1 MLTFGY
7 LFRELESREGHRAE
21 ETHEKSLLGLQQKQQ
36 RHGVPTRQA
45 GVYVA

>member
-7 LFRELESREGHRAE
+7 LFRELESREGRRAE
-21 ETHEKSLLGLQQKQQ
+21 VTHEKSVLGLQQKQQ

-45 GVYVA
+45 GVYIA